1 MGHYFRRIIQV
12 AATLITN
19 SSLGFMVTRKIYQ
32 GPLKS
37 ICVPG
42 LNCYSCP
49 AATFACPI
57 GSLQFLFAGI
67 RPSLSS
73 ARYHFGSFV
82 VGFLGMLGM
91 IAGRFPCGW
100 LCPFG
105 FLQELTYKIRTPKIR
120 IPKILNLLKY
130 LILALFVVILPL
142 TVVDAFGYGST
153 WFCKYICPAGTLEA
167 GLPLLW
173 LDPRLRHLVG
183 FIFYNKLAILIL
195 FLVLMVLSR
204 RPFCRTVCPLGAF
217 YSLFNR
223 FSIVRMAFVEENCV
237 RCNQCFR
244 DCPMELKFY
253 EGANQ
258 LNCIRCFKC
267 YTDSCRFGAIRL
279 EVAGLSLP
287 ERGRNVHEGV
297 TR

>member
-1 MGHYFRRIIQV
+1 MGRYLRRIIQV
-12 AATLITN
+12 AATLTTN
-19 SSLGFMVTRKIYQ
+19 SSLGFIVTRKIYQ

-49 AATFACPI
+49 AAAFACPI

-67 RPSLSS
+67 RPSLAA
-73 ARYHFGSFV
+73 ARYHVGSFV

-91 IAGRFPCGW
+91 LAGRFPCGW

-105 FLQELTYKIRTPKIR
+105 FLQELAYKIKTPKIR
-120 IPKILNLLKY
+120 IPRILNLLKY

-173 LDPRLRHLVG
+173 LDPSLRHLIG
-183 FIFYNKLAILIL
+183 FVFYNKLAILIL
-195 FLVLMVLSR
+195 CLILMVLSR

-223 FSIVRMAFVEENCV
+223 FSIVRMVFVEENCV

-267 YTDSCRFGAIRL
+267 YTDSCHYGAIQL
-279 EVAGLSLP
+279 EVAGVSLP
-287 ERGRNVHEGV
+287 ERRRNVHETV
-297 TR
+297 VR

>member
-1 MGHYFRRIIQV
+1 MGNPLRRLIQLTSALV
-12 AATLITN
+12 TN
-19 SSLGFMVTRKIYQ
+19 SSFGFLVTHKIYQ
-32 GPLKS
+32 GSLKS
-37 ICVPG
+37 LCVPG

-67 RPSLSS
+67 RPSLAS
-73 ARYHFGSFV
+73 ARYHMGSFI

-105 FLQELTYKIRTPKIR
+105 FLQELAYKIRTPKIR
-120 IPKILNLLKY
+120 IPRILNMLKY
-130 LILALFVVILPL
+130 VILALFVVILPL
-142 TVVDAFGYGST
+142 TVVDALGYGST

-173 LDPRLRHLVG
+173 MDPSLRHLVG

-223 FSIVRMAFVEENCV
+223 VSIVRMAFVEENCV
-237 RCNQCFR
+237 RCDQCYR

-267 YTDSCRFGAIRL
+267 YTDSCRFGAIRI
-279 EVAGLSLP
+279 EVAGVTLP
-287 ERGRNVHEGV
+287 VRKGGV
-297 TR
+297 REAIKN

>member
-1 MGHYFRRIIQV
+1 MRNVLRRVIQV
-12 AATLITN
+12 VATFVTN
-19 SSLGFMVTRKIYQ
+19 SSFGFIFTHKIYQ
-32 GPLKS
+32 GTLKS
-37 ICVPG
+37 FCVPG

-57 GSLQFLFAGI
+57 GALQFLFAGV
-67 RPSLSS
+67 RPSLAS
-73 ARYHFGSFV
+73 ARVHIGSFV
-82 VGFLGMLGM
+82 IGFLGSIGM

-105 FLQELTYKIRTPKIR
+105 FLQELAYKIRTPKIH
-120 IPKILNLLKY
+120 IPRILNYLKY
-130 LILALFVVILPL
+130 VILALFVVILPL
-142 TVVDAFGYGST
+142 TVLDAFGFGST

-167 GLPLLW
+167 GLPLMW
-173 LDPRLRHLVG
+173 LDPNLRHLIG

-195 FLVLMVLSR
+195 FLVLMVLTR
-204 RPFCRTVCPLGAF
+204 RPFCRTVCPLGAI
-217 YSLFNR
+217 YSFFNKV
-223 FSIVRMAFVEENCV
+223 SLVRMRFVEENCV
-237 RCNQCFR
+237 RCNQCYR

-279 EVAGLSLP
+279 EVVGVNLP
-287 ERGRNVHEGV
+287 TQKRSEHAVA
-297 TR
+297 TK